1 MCGCALSSCLREYG
15 REMHCECAVCVR
27 VWRSTRAVGLQPSAL
42 DAVVLGGAGLNTCVW
57 STTTNHVC
65 LRLRMPLAMSSATA
79 LATEA
84 ELQILFGCQPGT
96 VARNHATGNNR
107 NPGASKHALQT
118 VIWTD
123 ALVARAFSSKPAIP
137 RLGGVGLTT
146 PESLALVE
154 NFVPSGG
161 RGHASRLE

>member
-1 MCGCALSSCLREYG
+1 
-15 REMHCECAVCVR
+15 
-27 VWRSTRAVGLQPSAL
+27 
-42 DAVVLGGAGLNTCVW
+42 
-57 STTTNHVC
+57 
-65 LRLRMPLAMSSATA
+65 MSPTIA

-84 ELQILFGCQPGT
+84 ELPILFGCQPGT

-107 NPGASKHALQT
+107 NPGACKHALQT
-118 VIWTD
+118 VMWTD
-123 ALVARAFSSKPAIP
+123 ALVACAFSSKPAIP

-146 PESLALVE
+146 PESFALVE